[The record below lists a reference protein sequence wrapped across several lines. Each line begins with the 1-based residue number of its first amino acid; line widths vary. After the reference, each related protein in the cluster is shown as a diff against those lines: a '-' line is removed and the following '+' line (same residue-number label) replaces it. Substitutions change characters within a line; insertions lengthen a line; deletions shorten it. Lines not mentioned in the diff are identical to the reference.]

1 MSIPTR
7 DNPAVPAPPIVVDE
21 IRSRMDSLLARR
33 HDIGHATWSEL
44 GAILRIDPDT
54 LRNLATG
61 KRRRITVAKLDTL
74 VVALGL
80 VGYVDVTT
88 GRQLYT
94 APRAGAVA

>member
-1 MSIPTR
+1 MSVPTR

-21 IRSRMDSLLARR
+21 IRSRMDSMLAHR

-44 GAILRIDPDT
+44 GAILRVDGDT

-61 KRRRITVAKLDTL
+61 KRRRVTVQKLDTL
-74 VVALGL
+74 VVVLGL

-94 APRAGAVA
+94 APRRGVAA